1 MTRDVVIRQYQ
12 SLVRNTASLTLRDG
26 IVPPEGWLATMRR
39 ALGMSAAQLARRVG
53 FTRARVSKAE
63 AVERAGGITLNSLQA
78 MAAAMDCRLVYAIV
92 PVNGDVA
99 DIVMAQARR
108 KAAALIRKAGTHM
121 ALEQQQLTDAA
132 NAAEIERV
140 AAQLLARMPA
150 DFWNDA

>member
-1 MTRDVVIRQYQ
+1 
-12 SLVRNTASLTLRDG
+12 
-26 IVPPEGWLATMRR
+26 
-39 ALGMSAAQLARRVG
+39 
-53 FTRARVSKAE
+53 
-63 AVERAGGITLNSLQA
+63 
-78 MAAAMDCRLVYAIV
+78 MDCRLVYAIV